1 MTWDTLRKLIDK
13 VQVTKEKVDNWT
25 SSKLK
30 TCVSKHIVKNIKR
43 QPSEWEKIFANHM
56 SDSVISRIYKD
67 SYNKKTTQFKKWT
80 KDFNRRLSKQDI

>member
-1 MTWDTLRKLIDK
+1 
-13 VQVTKEKVDNWT
+13 
-25 SSKLK
+25 
-30 TCVSKHIVKNIKR
+30 
-43 QPSEWEKIFANHM
+43 M